1 MAHRPGGRGPARSR
15 PAALSC
21 RATQRVPRGPAQPG
35 PYRSRVKVVPMK
47 VGVAKETAP
56 GERRV
61 ALVPEVLG
69 KLTAAG
75 LEVLVERDAGE
86 GAAIQ
91 DAAFEEAGATVVSTV
106 DLY

>member
-1 MAHRPGGRGPARSR
+1 MN
-15 PAALSC
+15 
-21 RATQRVPRGPAQPG
+21 
-35 PYRSRVKVVPMK
+35 

-75 LEVLVERDAGE
+75 LDLLVETG
-86 GAAIQ
+86 
-91 DAAFEEAGATVVSTV
+91 AGAEAQPRGARRRASEAVSCRATPSVPASLSARGFPSVLSQVVP
-106 DLY
+106 